1 MIVQYEC
8 SLDKLSPQ
16 IVKILHILA
25 VIFNLLCHKTIIL
38 VITIRFYIFSLSPF
52 NYSVKYNINTKGKS
66 SDTPCNMKNEP
77 RHHFL
82 YHKHQICMW
91 DRLLRGSNKK
101 KKHFIY
107 LVLEIGEGREI
118 ERERNIYWLPLKCA
132 PAADWNRDLGM
143 CPDRESNR
151 LPFSLCRMRPNNWA
165 TPVKGRGSTFILFS
179 NYSNWLLFR
188 QPTYH
193 FCLWKWSILLAYFPI
208 LLLLI

>member
-8 SLDKLSPQ
+8 SLDKLSPR

-101 KKHFIY
+101 KTFYLFIFRDR
-107 LVLEIGEGREI
+107 GREGD
-118 ERERNIYWLPLKCA
+118 REGEKHLL
-132 PAADWNRDLGM
+132 AASQM
-143 CPDRESNR
+143 CPSRRLKPWPGNVPWQGIEPVTFFALQNAAQQLSNT
-151 LPFSLCRMRPNNWA
+151 SQ
-165 TPVKGRGSTFILFS
+165 G
-179 NYSNWLLFR
+179 
-188 QPTYH
+188 
-193 FCLWKWSILLAYFPI
+193 
-208 LLLLI
+208 